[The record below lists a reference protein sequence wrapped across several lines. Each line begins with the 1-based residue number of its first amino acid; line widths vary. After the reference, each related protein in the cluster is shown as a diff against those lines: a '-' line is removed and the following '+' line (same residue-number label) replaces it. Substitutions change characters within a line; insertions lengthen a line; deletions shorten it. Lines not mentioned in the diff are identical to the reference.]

1 MVLASEQRC
10 IQGAAHQGVAL
21 GHGDPRG
28 DFSDPMNTI
37 KDEKTA
43 AEVLAALQTDG
54 SFQRLARERPVDV
67 RAGQGW
73 ARVHTL
79 PPAVREAVAALKD
92 GETAGPVRE
101 GDDFLILR
109 LEERRPA
116 RTKTLAEAR
125 PEIERRLLPAK
136 QQEFLQ
142 AWLAE
147 QEKESKIEVF
157 R

>member
-1 MVLASEQRC
+1 
-10 IQGAAHQGVAL
+10 
-21 GHGDPRG
+21 
-28 DFSDPMNTI
+28 MNTI